1 MEEVKIPI
9 SLEDGGFENGAKRIL
24 DRMEDTQRE
33 VKKTGMSVDY
43 FAKHM
48 QEVYRRF
55 DKLTAAVHENTA
67 AIGQD
72 SRAAKQLGRDLDE
85 TTEKGVAGFGR
96 LEKAAIGFFTVQKAK
111 EFISTVYEVR
121 SEIEKLETS
130 LTTFVGNKAE
140 ADALIASIRKIPMS
154 IKDLSGAAETM
165 MGFGVATNEVAEDL
179 EAIGNIARGDSQ
191 RFQSLSL
198 AFSQASSTGKL
209 MGQDF
214 LQMVNAGFNPL
225 DQIAKTTGKDMATL
239 KKEMSE
245 GAISAEMMRQAFI
258 DATSEGGK
266 FNGMLE
272 AQSKTM
278 AGSYNELQRA
288 IDDMFNKI
296 GENTEGIMK
305 GAIDVATV
313 LAKNYETVGNVL
325 LQLVATYGSYKAA
338 VMAVTAAEAALNGT
352 YTIKIRLLRATAV
365 AQQLLNK
372 TMLANPYVAVATAV
386 LSVASALAIFRN
398 KTDDVS
404 EAQKRLNETSDDTQ
418 AQIRSERKE
427 IDSLFDSLRKAKE
440 GTDEYKKVKDQ
451 ILNQYGQYLKGLNNE
466 VATLKDVEGA
476 YKAVAKAARDAAL
489 ARGKEA
495 AIREADTSYR
505 SNYTEYIGK
514 IYDEV
519 KKYAGETNAKNAI
532 KAIQND
538 LEEIGEISEKT
549 QRVINRVSKGNAKFS
564 WFGKLNEGEK
574 DFNEAKKRAED
585 MFQLDDEIS
594 NKKEENVTRN
604 KEVIEEEKKNL
615 QAQLE
620 NLSSAA
626 AASKEGAELK
636 KQIRQLDEEL
646 KAYNTKSDK
655 SAANAAA
662 NAAKQDA
669 TMRQKL
675 WDNERKEEE
684 EIAAQRLAARNARRQ
699 AEIAQI
705 KDDGERKRAEEEY
718 QFQQDI
724 DTIKRQ
730 AEEFKKK
737 NLELAREQWEASNK
751 DKKKV
756 WADTDIA
763 KAGWQGQ
770 SLTADQDTIIKAQTE
785 QRIAERKRQLE
796 EERKLERQYLYDY
809 IKEYG
814 SLQDQRAAIT
824 AEYDQKIADEGNTIQ
839 KAALQKQKEQLL
851 AELDMKEIQQSINW
865 EVVFNDLNKLSTSA
879 LKDLKKKLK
888 AALDV
893 KDITPENAKVLSEKI
908 LEIENRIS
916 DKTNVLASIL
926 PGLRERKRLT
936 EQAAAAEELYQKALE
951 RESASINKVLS
962 DKQQIK
968 DLLDSVDIRDELG
981 QKITVELEEISEE
994 NKERLLSS
1002 LDKDSDL
1009 YKKLLQLFENLAADA
1024 TEQSNNHQST
1034 EKSRSYAKE
1043 LKNSL
1048 DKGNFK
1054 QLMGD
1059 LFNFEGM
1066 GFTEIASLV
1075 NRNVQSMAEFTDK
1088 IGLAGTDFGEAVHGF
1103 SEGVNGFMSA
1113 IQSLASGD
1121 VFGAVNGVID
1131 GLAGF
1136 GKSLTA
1142 AFGINW
1148 SGGNAEEHDRKEEE
1162 LIKANEN
1169 LEVSIN
1175 RLKESFDKANGM
1187 KAIETSQQIIKDME
1201 QSNKNLMERWINDMG
1216 YHDAHHSNASNWE
1229 GFSNEQIR
1237 RMNEVL
1243 AAFGGHINGS
1253 DWEELTNLT
1262 PEALD
1267 AIREKLPD
1275 VWDFITSRGKYS
1287 WVYDSLNE
1295 YADQAGKIAEQEK
1308 ALKENLTQL
1317 SESSLHDQFVS
1328 DLMDMEKSA
1337 EDFGND
1343 FSEILMKAVLNAKI
1357 GNLLDDDLTAWRDEL
1372 ARRQEAN
1379 GGTLTDADVEALRKM
1394 WDAIVEKGTEA
1405 RDQLAAVTGYG
1416 KEAAEEAVL
1425 NIDSIRSA
1433 FADLISDTTQD
1444 VEEWAKN
1451 LTNTFIN
1458 EFLQSQLLDDAF
1470 EERMNLWAKDFNDA
1484 WGKYQSGEWSEDV
1497 LNDFIYQLGREMD
1510 LEASQIREKA
1520 EKLKE
1525 ALGYTFDE
1533 EQSESAFKDLRS
1545 SFLDTLLDMEGDA
1558 ESFRKKLNETLV
1570 RDLIEKKV
1578 LDVPITINDTEF
1590 ENFTAY
1596 AEDWNKRYKE
1606 AVKSGNQEAI
1616 DALMEELVQVRELTV
1631 EAAEALRDKLRET
1644 KQDTT
1649 FKDMADSWISALMDA
1664 NKKSEDW
1671 AQDIGRTMAEKIIR
1685 ELLVASAIQPMLD
1698 NLQNVWNEAF
1708 DDNGHDWQ
1716 ATLAAV
1722 KPLIDEMTEKF
1733 PELQKQAQGIM
1744 EAFGVS
1750 VEKTVEGFGDL
1761 RGTFVS
1767 DLMDMEK
1774 DAEQFGRDIARAMTE
1789 QMVSALIEQQ
1799 FSEELAAI
1807 NEAWFN
1813 ALEAGD
1819 TAAME
1824 KIRQQL
1830 IDLYSAI
1837 GDAVKPLLDSLA
1849 EIENVAEEEVDDTI
1863 TKMRDDFLSTLMDM
1877 KARMQ
1882 DFVNDIRKLL
1892 TKKLVDKFVLNSAFD
1907 SWLEGIQHQY
1917 DDIFN
1922 GDMSEEQAAAAM
1934 NRLAAEWEAKAK
1946 EMQEQTQAIFDLT
1959 GWTAIVEQMNSP
1971 LADLRSSFVSE
1982 LMDME
1987 SDAEDFADNISKI
2000 LTEAFIDRFVLGEE
2014 FDKRLSEWQ
2023 EQYAAIMKGNYSEEE
2038 RALLLKNLQAAITA
2052 AKEGYAEEA
2061 QAIHDL
2067 MGTGNAKD
2075 QTATM
2080 NMADKA
2086 TYDQFETY
2094 LGIAVA
2100 QQMATLQ
2107 GNEVRLQILAT
2118 LQAMTGI
2125 TSPNGDTVKEIRTM
2139 LNTTNEYL
2147 LDIKRSNR
2155 SILNQF
2161 GERLD
2166 TIISRLQGL
2175 I

>member
-440 GTDEYKKVKDQ
+440 GTGKYKEVKDK
-451 ILNQYGQYLKGLNNE
+451 ILNQYGKYLNGLNSE

-476 YKAVAKAARDAAL
+476 YKAVTKAAREAAL
-489 ARGKEA
+489 ARGMEA
-495 AIREADTSYR
+495 ALKEADTSYR

-519 KKYAGETNAKNAI
+519 KKYAGDKNAKNAI

-538 LEEIGEISEKT
+538 LEEIGEISEST

-564 WFGKLNEGEK
+564 WFGKLNEGERE
-574 DFNEAKKRAED
+574 FNEAKQRAED
-585 MFQLDDEIS
+585 MFQLEDEIA
-594 NKKEENVTRN
+594 NKKEENVARN
-604 KEVIEEEKKNL
+604 KKVIEEERKNL
-615 QAQLE
+615 QEQLD
-620 NLSSAA
+620 NLSPAA
-626 AASKEGAELK
+626 AAGEEGAKLK
-636 KQIRQLDEEL
+636 NKIQALDKEL
-646 KAYNTKSDK
+646 KAYNAKQDK
-655 SAANAAA
+655 SAA

-669 TMRQKL
+669 ITRQKQ
-675 WDNERKEEE
+675 WETERKELE

-724 DTIKRQ
+724 DAIQRQ

-751 DKKKV
+751 DRQKV

-814 SLQDQRAAIT
+814 SIQDQKEAIT
-824 AEYDQKIADEGNTIQ
+824 REYDEKIAEEGNTIQ

-851 AELDMKEIQQSINW
+851 AELNMKEVQQSIDW
-865 EVVFNDLNKLSTSA
+865 EVVFSNLDRMSTE
-879 LKDLKKKLK
+879 
-888 AALDV
+888 ALDELKEKLRKALDM

-908 LEIENRIS
+908 LEIEDKIS
-916 DKTNVLASIL
+916 SKTSVWASMI
-926 PGLRERKRLT
+926 PALRERERLARQTARSEEDAAIAMQKMSNALADLSMKRFNARDVIKQATGKVLT
-936 EQAAAAEELYQKALE
+936 DAQLSLTKEEILKLLNLDANSEKY
-951 RESASINKVLS
+951 NKV
-962 DKQQIK
+962 
-968 DLLDSVDIRDELG
+968 
-981 QKITVELEEISEE
+981 SE
-994 NKERLLSS
+994 S
-1002 LDKDSDL
+1002 LDK
-1009 YKKLLQLFENLAADA
+1009 LAVSADNAAHA
-1024 TEQSNNHQST
+1024 TQT
-1034 EKSRSYAKE
+1034 YANAQKTAESWNKIFGGGGFFKNIGSIFKE
-1043 LKNSL
+1043 AA
-1048 DKGNFK
+1048 G
-1054 QLMGD
+1054 
-1059 LFNFEGM
+1059 EG
-1066 GFTEIASLV
+1066 GFFGWLGLAQQNI
-1075 NRNVQSMAEFTDK
+1075 NSMAEFTDK

-1253 DWEELTNLT
+1253 GWEELTNLT

-1510 LEASQIREKA
+1510 WEASQIREKA

-1570 RDLIEKKV
+1570 RDLIEKQV

-1596 AEDWNKRYKE
+1596 AEDWNKRYEE

-1616 DALMEELVQVRELTV
+1616 DALMEELMQVRELTV

-1649 FKDMADSWISALMDA
+1649 FKDMADSWISALMDT
-1664 NKKSEDW
+1664 NKKAEDW

-1698 NLQNVWNEAF
+1698 NLQNMWNEAF
-1708 DDNGHDWQ
+1708 ETNGHDWQ

-1733 PELQKQAQGIM
+1733 PELQEQAQGIM

-1767 DLMDMEK
+1767 ALMDMEK
-1774 DAEQFGRDIARAMTE
+1774 DAEQLGRDIARAMTE

-1830 IDLYSAI
+1830 VDLYSAI

-1863 TKMRDDFLSTLMDM
+1863 TKMRDDFLSALMDM
-1877 KARMQ
+1877 KARTQ
-1882 DFVNDIRKLL
+1882 DFVNDIRKQL
-1892 TKKLVDKFVLNSAFD
+1892 TKKLVEKFVLNSAFD

>member
-1 MEEVKIPI
+1 M
-9 SLEDGGFENGAKRIL
+9 EDGKISYVAELDDKGFAEGARSIQRQVRDVTSRIEK
-24 DRMEDTQRE
+24 DGNRIDE
-33 VKKTGMSVDY
+33 V
-43 FAKHM
+43 
-48 QEVYRRF
+48 F
-55 DKLTAAVHENTA
+55 DKIGSRMKQAF
-67 AIGQD
+67 AI
-72 SRAAKQLGRDLDE
+72 SSIVAF
-85 TTEKGVAGFGR
+85 EKKV
-96 LEKAAIGFFTVQKAK
+96 I
-111 EFISTVYEVR
+111 EVR
-121 SEIEKLETS
+121 SEMESLQKSFESLAGEHIGRQLYEDIKQFATTTPMMMKDLAKGAQTLLGFNIEAEKIMPILHQIGDISMGDAQKFNS
-130 LTTFVGNKAE
+130 LT
-140 ADALIASIRKIPMS
+140 
-154 IKDLSGAAETM
+154 
-165 MGFGVATNEVAEDL
+165 
-179 EAIGNIARGDSQ
+179 
-191 RFQSLSL
+191 L
-198 AFSQASSTGKL
+198 AFAQMSSTGKL
-209 MGQDF
+209 MGQDL
-214 LQMVNAGFNPL
+214 LQMINAGFNPL
-225 DQIAKTTGKDMATL
+225 VTISEKTGKSISKLKDEMA
-239 KKEMSE
+239 K
-245 GAISAEMMRQAFI
+245 GAITVGMVEDAFRT
-258 DATSEGGK
+258 ATAEGGK
-266 FNGMLE
+266 FHNMLE
-272 AQSKTM
+272 DQSKTM
-278 AGSYNELQRA
+278 KGALSNLQGAYEDMLNE
-288 IDDMFNKI
+288 I
-296 GENTEGIMK
+296 GEKQQGVMLK
-305 GAIDVATV
+305 GVE
-313 LAKNYETVGNVL
+313 LAQTIVQNYEKVGQVL
-325 LQLVATYGSYKAA
+325 LGLIATYGTYRTA
-338 VMAVTAAEAALNGT
+338 VIAVSMAEGVANGQ
-352 YTIKIRLLRATAV
+352 IVVKIRALRALAA
-365 AQQLLNK
+365 AQALLNK
-372 TMLANPYVAVATAV
+372 TMLLNPYVLAATALGV
-386 LSVASALAIFRN
+386 LVGSIIAARDGLTDAERAQRDYNKVLEEAKQKQDEYNSKTQEAIRLANDDSAATGERESAMQTLIGRYPEIIKKYIDEKGHLTDILNLKREIAAYDGEMANLDN
-398 KTDDVS
+398 KTRADMYNKYIQVL
-404 EAQKRLNETSDDTQ
+404 EKARRGEQLNETERIMYEGAKKKYNDATPWYTRFGGNYTGGAINYFQQMSKQANYAYKRYGTEQKVSKLMDDMGSMDTKKLESLVVKLQTAEKQIKDHVAVEVKEVGDFIESSDIT
-418 AQIRSERKE
+418 
-427 IDSLFDSLRKAKE
+427 SLLTKAE
-440 GTDEYKKVKDQ
+440 G
-451 ILNQYGQYLKGLNNE
+451 ILNARNGNKKELTDAEKKS
-466 VATLKDVEGA
+466 A
-476 YKAVAKAARDAAL
+476 AKAA
-489 ARGKEA
+489 
-495 AIREADTSYR
+495 AD
-505 SNYTEYIGK
+505 
-514 IYDEV
+514 
-519 KKYAGETNAKNAI
+519 
-532 KAIQND
+532 
-538 LEEIGEISEKT
+538 
-549 QRVINRVSKGNAKFS
+549 
-564 WFGKLNEGEK
+564 
-574 DFNEAKKRAED
+574 
-585 MFQLDDEIS
+585 
-594 NKKEENVTRN
+594 
-604 KEVIEEEKKNL
+604 
-615 QAQLE
+615 
-620 NLSSAA
+620 
-626 AASKEGAELK
+626 
-636 KQIRQLDEEL
+636 
-646 KAYNTKSDK
+646 
-655 SAANAAA
+655 
-662 NAAKQDA
+662 AAKQDA

-718 QFQQDI
+718 QFKQDI
-724 DTIKRQ
+724 DTIQRQ

-814 SLQDQRAAIT
+814 SIQDQKEAIT
-824 AEYDQKIADEGNTIQ
+824 REYDEKIAEEGNTIQ

-851 AELDMKEIQQSINW
+851 AELNMKEVQQSIDW
-865 EVVFNDLNKLSTSA
+865 ETVFNDLSRQSVSA
-879 LKDLKKKLK
+879 LRELKEKLK
-888 AALDV
+888 QALDT
-893 KDITPENAKVLSEKI
+893 KDITAENAKVLSEKI
-908 LEIENRIS
+908 LEIEDKIS
-916 DKTNVLASIL
+916 DRTSFWSSLIPVLKE
-926 PGLRERKRLT
+926 RERLT
-936 EQAAAAEELYQKALE
+936 RKVAQAE
-951 RESASINKVLS
+951 
-962 DKQQIK
+962 K
-968 DLLDSVDIRDELG
+968 D
-981 QKITVELEEISEE
+981 
-994 NKERLLSS
+994 
-1002 LDKDSDL
+1002 
-1009 YKKLLQLFENLAADA
+1009 AADA
-1024 TEQSNNHQST
+1024 RKKNFDLSVRQQKAQSKVQELAKLFT
-1034 EKSRSYAKE
+1034 GSYLTLNELDKMTADDFVNKLGLTGDAADKAREAFDE
-1043 LKNSL
+1043 LKVSTTDLSKAQQDLTKKESDLLRNITSL
-1048 DKGNFK
+1048 KGF
-1054 QLMGD
+1054 GSTI
-1059 LFNFEGM
+1059 GSI
-1066 GFTEIASLV
+1066 FTDAVEANGGGALGILKV
-1075 NRNVQSMAEFTDK
+1075 VQGNLNSMAEFTDK

-1103 SEGVNGFMSA
+1103 SDGVNGFMSA

-1237 RMNEVL
+1237 RMNDVL

-1253 DWEELTNLT
+1253 GWEELTNLT

-1379 GGTLTDADVEALRKM
+1379 SGTLTDADVEALRKM

-1484 WGKYQSGEWSEDV
+1484 WSKYQSGEWSEDV

-1558 ESFRKKLNETLV
+1558 ESFRKKLNETFV
-1570 RDLIEKKV
+1570 RDLIEKHV
-1578 LDVPITINDTEF
+1578 LDVPITINGSEF

-1596 AEDWNKRYKE
+1596 AEDWNKRYEE

-1649 FKDMADSWISALMDA
+1649 FKDMADSWISALMDT
-1664 NKKSEDW
+1664 NKKAEDW

-1708 DDNGHDWQ
+1708 ETNGHDWQ

-1733 PELQKQAQGIM
+1733 PELQEQAQGIM

-1767 DLMDMEK
+1767 ALMDMEK
-1774 DAEQFGRDIARAMTE
+1774 DAEQLGRDIARAMTE

-1830 IDLYSAI
+1830 VDLYSAI

-1863 TKMRDDFLSTLMDM
+1863 TKMRDDFLSALMDM
-1877 KARMQ
+1877 KARTQ
-1882 DFVNDIRKLL
+1882 DLVNDIRKLL
-1892 TKKLVDKFVLNSAFD
+1892 TKKMVEKFVMGSAFD
-1907 SWLEGIQHQY
+1907 SWLEGIQSQY
-1917 DDIFN
+1917 DAIFN
-1922 GDMSEEQAAAAM
+1922 GDMSEEQTAAAM

-2166 TIISRLQGL
+2166 TIITRLQGL

>member
-1 MEEVKIPI
+1 MADEEGRLSFVAGMDD
-9 SLEDGGFENGAKRIL
+9 SDFVRGANNIRNEINKTAN
-24 DRMEDTQRE
+24 D
-33 VKKTGMSVDY
+33 VKKTGMTVDEFVSHMQGLVSSFNKLTQSVDRNTK
-43 FAKHM
+43 A
-48 QEVYRRF
+48 QEAVAEAGKKAAAEEKEGA
-55 DKLTAAVHENTA
+55 DKATR
-67 AIGQD
+67 AI
-72 SRAAKQLGRDLDE
+72 RE
-85 TTEKGVAGFGR
+85 TTKATHELGGAFDGIKGKVAGAMTLASLAAFG
-96 LEKAAIGFFTVQKAK
+96 KKVI
-111 EFISTVYEVR
+111 EVR
-121 SEIEKLETS
+121 SEMESLQKSFESLAGEHIGRQLYEDIKQFATTTPMMMKDLAKGAQTLLGFNIEAEKIMPILHQIGDISMGDAQKFNS
-130 LTTFVGNKAE
+130 LT
-140 ADALIASIRKIPMS
+140 
-154 IKDLSGAAETM
+154 
-165 MGFGVATNEVAEDL
+165 
-179 EAIGNIARGDSQ
+179 
-191 RFQSLSL
+191 L
-198 AFSQASSTGKL
+198 AFAQMSSTGKL
-209 MGQDF
+209 MGQDL
-214 LQMVNAGFNPL
+214 LQMINAGFNPL
-225 DQIAKTTGKDMATL
+225 VVIAEKTGKSVSQL
-239 KKEMSE
+239 KDEMSK
-245 GAISAEMMRQAFI
+245 GAISVEMVEDAFRA
-258 DATSEGGK
+258 ATAEGGK
-266 FNGMLE
+266 FHNMLE
-272 AQSKTM
+272 TQSKT
-278 AGSYNELQRA
+278 L
-288 IDDMFNKI
+288 
-296 GENTEGIMK
+296 K
-305 GAIDVATV
+305 GAISNMQGAYQDMLNAIGDSNQGILMEGVNLATI
-313 LAKNYETVGNVL
+313 LAKNYETVGKVIIDL
-325 LQLVATYGSYKAA
+325 IATYGAYKTACMTLTA
-338 VMAVTAAEAALNGT
+338 VQAMQATGVGALTAAETVHYGWLVLVE
-352 YTIKIRLLRATAV
+352 K
-365 AQQLLNK
+365 AQALLNK
-372 TMLANPYVAVATAV
+372 TMLANPYILAATAIT
-386 LSVASALAIFRN
+386 ALVGALVMF
-398 KTDDVS
+398 KKGADEAT
-404 EAQKRLNETSDDTQ
+404 EAQRKLDNAFADTQ
-418 AQIRSERKE
+418 AKIRSEQTE
-427 IDSLFDSLRKAKE
+427 IDVLFGKLKKAKE

-655 SAANAAA
+655 SASKSAA

-699 AEIAQI
+699 AEIAHI

-724 DTIKRQ
+724 DTIQRQ
-730 AEEFKKK
+730 ADEFKKK

-751 DKKKV
+751 DKQKV

-763 KAGWQGQ
+763 KAGWHGQ

-814 SLQDQRAAIT
+814 SIQDQKEAIT
-824 AEYDQKIADEGNTIQ
+824 REYDEKIAEEGNTIQ

-851 AELDMKEIQQSINW
+851 AELNMKEVQQSIDW
-865 EVVFNDLNKLSTSA
+865 EVVFSNLDRMSTE
-879 LKDLKKKLK
+879 
-888 AALDV
+888 ALDELKEKLRKALDM

-968 DLLDSVDIRDELG
+968 DLLDSVEIRDELG
-981 QKITVELEEISEE
+981 QKITVELEAISEE

-1009 YKKLLQLFENLAADA
+1009 YKKLLQLFENLAVDA
-1024 TEQSNNHQST
+1024 TEQSNNHQTT
-1034 EKSRSYAKE
+1034 EKSRNYAKE

-1048 DKGNFK
+1048 DKGNFR

-1253 DWEELTNLT
+1253 GWEELTNLT

-1379 GGTLTDADVEALRKM
+1379 GGTLTDADVEALRNM
-1394 WDAIVEKGTEA
+1394 WDSIVEKGTEA
-1405 RDQLAAVTGYG
+1405 RDQLAAIIGYG
-1416 KEAAEEAVL
+1416 KEATEEAVNNL
-1425 NIDSIRSA
+1425 DSIRSA

-1444 VEEWAKN
+1444 VGEWAKN
-1451 LTNTFIN
+1451 LTNTLIN
-1458 EFLQSQLLDDAF
+1458 EFLQSQLLGDAF
-1470 EERMNLWAKDFNDA
+1470 KERMDLWTKDFNDA
-1484 WGKYQSGEWSEDV
+1484 WDKLQGGEWSEDV
-1497 LNDFIYQLGREMD
+1497 FNGFMYQLGLEMD
-1510 LEASQIREKA
+1510 WEANKIKEKA

-1525 ALGYTFDE
+1525 LLGYAFDE
-1533 EQSESAFKDLRS
+1533 GQEEQAESAFKDLRS

-1570 RDLIEKKV
+1570 RDLIEKQV
-1578 LDVPITINDTEF
+1578 LDVPITVNDTEF
-1590 ENFTAY
+1590 ENFAAY
-1596 AEDWNKRYKE
+1596 AEDWNARYEE

-1616 DALMEELVQVRELTV
+1616 DALMDELVQVRELTV
-1631 EAAEALRDKLRET
+1631 EAAESLRDKLKEIE
-1644 KQDTT
+1644 QDTT
-1649 FKDMADSWISALMDA
+1649 FKDMADNWISALMDT
-1664 NKKSEDW
+1664 NKKAEDW

-1685 ELLVASAIQPMLD
+1685 ELLVASVIQPMLD
-1698 NLQNVWNEAF
+1698 NLQEVWNEAF
-1708 DDNGHDWQ
+1708 DANGHDWQ

-1722 KPLIDEMTEKF
+1722 QPLMDAMTEKF
-1733 PELQKQAQGIM
+1733 PELQAQAQGIL

-1750 VEKTVEGFGDL
+1750 MENTVEGFGDL
-1761 RGTFVS
+1761 SDTFLSALTDMEYDAEKFGKQIGQTLIRQMMEQLVKS
-1767 DLMDMEK
+1767 KYQERMDELNEEWQEALDSGDTEAIDRIRQAILDLYAAIGDDEAIKRLGEDFKELGMEVEQVQTPFDSLRDSLRSVLMDMERDATDFGK
-1774 DAEQFGRDIARAMTE
+1774 DLNKIITE
-1789 QMVSALIEQQ
+1789 A
-1799 FSEELAAI
+1799 
-1807 NEAWFN
+1807 
-1813 ALEAGD
+1813 
-1819 TAAME
+1819 
-1824 KIRQQL
+1824 
-1830 IDLYSAI
+1830 
-1837 GDAVKPLLDSLA
+1837 
-1849 EIENVAEEEVDDTI
+1849 
-1863 TKMRDDFLSTLMDM
+1863 
-1877 KARMQ
+1877 
-1882 DFVNDIRKLL
+1882 
-1892 TKKLVDKFVLNSAFD
+1892 LVD
-1907 SWLEGIQHQY
+1907 E
-1917 DDIFN
+1917 
-1922 GDMSEEQAAAAM
+1922 
-1934 NRLAAEWEAKAK
+1934 
-1946 EMQEQTQAIFDLT
+1946 
-1959 GWTAIVEQMNSP
+1959 
-1971 LADLRSSFVSE
+1971 
-1982 LMDME
+1982 
-1987 SDAEDFADNISKI
+1987 
-2000 LTEAFIDRFVLGEE
+2000 FVLGDA
-2014 FDKRLSEWQ
+2014 FDDKLAEWK
-2023 EQYAAIMKGNYSEEE
+2023 EQYRKIMGDPDTGEEE
-2038 RALLLKNLQAAITA
+2038 RARQLRELADTIRDYTSDREAE
-2052 AKEGYAEEA
+2052 AK
-2061 QAIHDL
+2061 QWHDL
-2067 MGTGNAKD
+2067 MGTYEKED
-2075 QTATM
+2075 QQATM
-2080 NMADKA
+2080 NMANAA
-2086 TYDQFETY
+2086 TYDQFELY
-2094 LGIAVA
+2094 LGMETSHLMVAEETKGIA
-2100 QQMATLQ
+2100 QQ
-2107 GNEVRLQILAT
+2107 ILST
-2118 LQAMTGI
+2118 LQAMDGLTQHGR
-2125 TSPNGDTVKEIRTM
+2125 NYGEEIFNR
-2139 LNTTNEYL
+2139 LGTTNEYL
-2147 LDIKRSNR
+2147 LAVKKATEGIRAEFAAK
-2155 SILNQF
+2155 
-2161 GERLD
+2161 LD
-2166 TIISRLQGL
+2166 TMNSHLSKL
-2175 I
+2175 